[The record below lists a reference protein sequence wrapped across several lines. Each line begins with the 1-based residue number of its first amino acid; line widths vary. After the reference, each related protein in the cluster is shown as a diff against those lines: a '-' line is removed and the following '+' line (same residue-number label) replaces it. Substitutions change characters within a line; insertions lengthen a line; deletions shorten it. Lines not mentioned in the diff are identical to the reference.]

1 MASYPLPLRG
11 GGYEVKKFFISLC
24 VALRSH
30 VLPLTHTPSL
40 DHTSH
45 ITSHRYL
52 HAVQLR
58 SQAPLEL
65 SREPS
70 PQVIPRA
77 VSTFFDEAHGSV
89 EELADLV
96 KPLLKGSS
104 GKWR

>member
-1 MASYPLPLRG
+1 MKSRSFSFHCVLLSALTYSHSPTPLPL
-11 GGYEVKKFFISLC
+11 I
-24 VALRSH
+24 
-30 VLPLTHTPSL
+30 TH
-40 DHTSH
+40 H